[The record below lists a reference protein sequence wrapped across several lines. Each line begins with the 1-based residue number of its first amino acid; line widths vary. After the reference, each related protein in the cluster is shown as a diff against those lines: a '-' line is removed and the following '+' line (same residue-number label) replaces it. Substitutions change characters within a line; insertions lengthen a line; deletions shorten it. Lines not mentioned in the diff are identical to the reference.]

1 MRELS
6 SEERQIGIFKNKFRE
21 SGNPEI
27 QMMILDALSTYNDK
41 GLEAIAE
48 LMRMTNIEEVKA
60 HGTRLI
66 NGFGDKKSL

>member
-27 QMMILDALSTYNDK
+27 QMMIMDALSTYHDK
-41 GLEAIAE
+41 GLKAISG
-48 LMRMTNIEEVKA
+48 LIRMTNIEEVKA
-60 HGTRLI
+60 HGLRLM
-66 NGFGDKKSL
+66 NGFGDKKGL